1 MHAPRLLL
9 LTATGL
15 VAALVGYGWLKVSAA
30 PPLATATPQS
40 VAVSIQQPFRVG
52 QVSSSAPRLDEEY
65 GTDGP
70 GEGHDD

>member
-9 LTATGL
+9 LTAIGL

-30 PPLATATPQS
+30 PPPATAAPRP
-40 VAVSIQQPFRVG
+40 VAVFIQRPFPVG
-52 QVSSSAPRLDEEY
+52 QASSSATRLNEEND
-65 GTDGP
+65 DGRH

>member
-30 PPLATATPQS
+30 PPLASATPGS

-52 QVSSSAPRLDEEY
+52 QASSSAPRLDDDN
-65 GTDGP
+65 GTEGH